1 MTHAMTHPFLY
12 YYLTLRIKMLLSML
26 MHDSHYY
33 TLMSLSPSL
42 SLSSAAEF
50 EITVPSAGQVG
61 VYGRAV
67 VLSCSFPVGSSWD
80 EGSTVITWQRN
91 LEVVHS
97 FYHSR
102 DQLDR
107 QSSHY
112 ADRTSLYHEEM
123 SKGNASLRLER
134 VTLKDEGV
142 YTCSVSTQI
151 GSQKKSFRLKVA
163 AFFPEPH
170 LHISLL
176 HNGQVDLLLTSQ
188 GGYPSPSLQWLI
200 GNTEDV
206 TEVTQTQLE
215 QDENT
220 KLYSVNSKLNLTR
233 GTNSSITFILKNEDL
248 GQEIRR
254 NIDLFSENEETG
266 GLQARHQLVIFVVLL
281 VVVTSAAVVTFL
293 FRRRKQKNLNKDSTR
308 TTEVLEALNPSKT
321 ANGSMIDKSP
331 C

>member
-1 MTHAMTHPFLY
+1 MTHARTHPFLY
-12 YYLTLRIKMLLSML
+12 YYLSLRIKMSLSML
-26 MHDSHYY
+26 MHDSHYC

-67 VLSCSFPVGSSWD
+67 VLSCSFPVGGSWD

-254 NIDLFSENEETG
+254 NIDLFSGEP
-266 GLQARHQLVIFVVLL
+266 Q
-281 VVVTSAAVVTFL
+281 
-293 FRRRKQKNLNKDSTR
+293 
-308 TTEVLEALNPSKT
+308 NPRL
-321 ANGSMIDKSP
+321 
-331 C
+331 

>member
-1 MTHAMTHPFLY
+1 MVDKVKFPASLFSVFL
-12 YYLTLRIKMLLSML
+12 LLFSGVF
-26 MHDSHYY
+26 SY
-33 TLMSLSPSL
+33 T
-42 SLSSAAEF
+42 EF

-61 VYGRAV
+61 VYGQAV

-80 EGSTVITWQRN
+80 VGSTVITWQRN

-97 FYHSR
+97 FYHSQ

-107 QSSHY
+107 QSRHY
-112 ADRTSLYHEEM
+112 ADRTSLYLGEM
-123 SKGNASLRLER
+123 AKGNASLRLEQ

-151 GSQKKSFRLKVA
+151 GSQKKSFKLKVA
-163 AFFPEPH
+163 AFYPEPR

-188 GGYPSPSLQWLI
+188 GGYPSPSLKWLM
-200 GNTEDV
+200 GNKEDV
-206 TEVTQTQLE
+206 TEVTQTQLQ

-233 GTNSSITFILKNEDL
+233 GSNSSITFILKNDDL

-254 NIDLFSENEETG
+254 NIDLFSENEETDRN
-266 GLQARHQLVIFVVLL
+266 GLQARHIGGLGALLLMLLLL
-281 VVVTSAAVVTFL
+281 VVGCTSAAVFIL
-293 FRRRKQKNLNKDSTR
+293 RRRKKTKLNIDSTR
-308 TTEVLEALNPSKT
+308 TIEYSEPLKHSITNDYDRE
-321 ANGSMIDKSP
+321 KSP